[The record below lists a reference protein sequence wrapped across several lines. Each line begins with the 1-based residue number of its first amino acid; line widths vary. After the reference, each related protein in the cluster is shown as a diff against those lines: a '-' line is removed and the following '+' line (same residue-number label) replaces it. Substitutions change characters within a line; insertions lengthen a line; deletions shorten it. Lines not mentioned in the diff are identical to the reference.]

1 MIAAQLDVAQA
12 AVRGGADAVQLRN
25 KTLSR
30 GDLMTLARQMRDAAR
45 DVLFI
50 VNDFVDIAL
59 LSEADGV
66 HLGPDDM
73 SVEGARRVAGDRLII
88 GASASSVEAAQ
99 TAVAAGADYL
109 GCGPAFPT
117 PIKQEK
123 RVIGPPGIAAIAHA
137 VHVPVFAIGGIDE
150 TNVAQLTAAGLH
162 RVCVIRAVGD
172 AADPQAATR
181 RLRAMLG

>member
-1 MIAAQLDVAQA
+1 MIAAHLDVAEA
-12 AVRGGADAVQLRN
+12 AVRGGADALQLRN
-25 KTLSR
+25 KSLPR
-30 GDLMTLARQMRDAAR
+30 GELMTLARRMRDIAR

-50 VNDFVDIAL
+50 VNDFADIAL

-73 SVEGARRVAGDRLII
+73 SVERARSVAGDRLII

-99 TAVAAGADYL
+99 SAVAEGADYL
-109 GCGPAFPT
+109 GSGPAFPT
-117 PIKQEK
+117 PIKREK
-123 RVIGPPGIAAIAHA
+123 RVIGAPGIAAIAHA
-137 VHVPVFAIGGIDE
+137 VDVPVFAIGGIDE
-150 TNVAQLTAAGLH
+150 TNVAQLTAAGLN

-172 AADPQAATR
+172 ASDPEAVTR